1 MSELILTIEVKCL
14 DTVSVKGHTT
24 DIVMIPFTGSASG
37 KYFSGSVIGTGTDT
51 QKTQKS
57 GECILSARYML
68 SGRDMNGDE
77 CKIFVENESRADGKI
92 HPVIVTDSE
101 ALAFLETAELY
112 SEIEPADGGV
122 TVKIFTEK

>member
-1 MSELILTIEVKCL
+1 
-14 DTVSVKGHTT
+14 
-24 DIVMIPFTGSASG
+24 
-37 KYFSGSVIGTGTDT
+37 
-51 QKTQKS
+51 
-57 GECILSARYML
+57 ML
-68 SGRDMNGDE
+68 SGRDMTGDE